1 MTKKLSIPVMETTP
15 FGVKVNIHLVDKAVA
30 AGGEKLGTYGV
41 IKGSSTFLGIRREH
55 ASFI

>member
-1 MTKKLSIPVMETTP
+1 MTEKLPIPVMETIP

-30 AGGEKLGTYGV
+30 AGGKKLGTYGV
-41 IKGSSTFLGIRREH
+41 IKETSAFLGIHRDN

>member
-41 IKGSSTFLGIRREH
+41 IKGSSTFLGTHRDH

>member
-1 MTKKLSIPVMETTP
+1 MEITP

-41 IKGSSTFLGIRREH
+41 IKGSFTFLEIHRDN

>member
-1 MTKKLSIPVMETTP
+1 METIP

-41 IKGSSTFLGIRREH
+41 IKETSAFLGIHRDH

>member
-1 MTKKLSIPVMETTP
+1 MTEKLPIPVMETIP
-15 FGVKVNIHLVDKAVA
+15 FGVNHLVDRAVA

-41 IKGSSTFLGIRREH
+41 IKRSSAFLGIHRDN

>member
-1 MTKKLSIPVMETTP
+1 METIP

-30 AGGEKLGTYGV
+30 AGGEKLGTHGV
-41 IKGSSTFLGIRREH
+41 IKGASTFLEIYRDN